1 MRSRDDA
8 QTRTCDSTY
17 RIAMMSPCTPSRP
30 DAKSESTLKPFVS
43 SAMPSTSQ
51 HAFFPAARMRL
62 TWSSSAATSRWDFSI
77 AGHARKPH
85 RGARRRAL
93 PSRHIVLDGRSK
105 LLLLRGG
112 CLTSRGLFARR
123 GRRPPRFKGPLCP
136 PATASV
142 SPVHPVA
149 SRTRL
154 RLRQSPLA
162 KRFINTLPIW
172 VNIGPESELVPG
184 HRSEGW
190 ATCLRRFWRGN
201 RSLAPISV
209 IAAGADSI
217 RTTEKNKGHG
227 LATVPCGPT
236 SKQMDDYTLFGR
248 LGS

>member
-112 CLTSRGLFARR
+112 CLTSRGLFAPPLPLPYRQYIQWLR
-123 GRRPPRFKGPLCP
+123 GLDYDCAK
-136 PATASV
+136 AHWQSASLI
-142 SPVHPVA
+142 
-149 SRTRL
+149 R
-154 RLRQSPLA
+154 
-162 KRFINTLPIW
+162 
-172 VNIGPESELVPG
+172 
-184 HRSEGW
+184 
-190 ATCLRRFWRGN
+190 WRYG
-201 RSLAPISV
+201 
-209 IAAGADSI
+209 
-217 RTTEKNKGHG
+217 
-227 LATVPCGPT
+227 
-236 SKQMDDYTLFGR
+236 
-248 LGS
+248 

>member
-1 MRSRDDA
+1 VRSRDDA

-85 RGARRRAL
+85 QGARRRAL

-123 GRRPPRFKGPLCP
+123 GRRPPRYRFRIASTSSGF
-136 PATASV
+136 ADSTTTA
-142 SPVHPVA
+142 PKPTGKA
-149 SRTRL
+149 L
-154 RLRQSPLA
+154 
-162 KRFINTLPIW
+162 INTLPIW